1 MAVSSNKK
9 TKTILVSGISYN
21 FVAKYKRYIMKK
33 SILFT
38 MLLVMG
44 YANAQDSES
53 QVVGVKLG
61 FNSTNFS
68 GDINAD
74 DRKAFFAG
82 ITVDYA
88 ISEKFHV
95 QPEFLYSQEG
105 AKDANLDYFRVPILL
120 KYYLVEGLHIQAG
133 PEVAFRLDAESDV
146 FEDNTSTF
154 DYGVGFGGGYE
165 LKNGIAFDVRYNLGL
180 SDISKVKGA
189 ELKNKGFQ
197 IGIGYRFN

>member
-1 MAVSSNKK
+1 M
-9 TKTILVSGISYN
+9 LVYRISFN
-21 FVAKYKRYIMKK
+21 LEAKYKRYKMKK
-33 SILFT
+33 SVLFA
-38 MLLVMG
+38 MLFVMG
-44 YANAQDSES
+44 YANAQDLES

-74 DRKAFFAG
+74 DRQAFYAG

-88 ISEKFHV
+88 VSEKFHV

-105 AKDANLDYFRVPILL
+105 AKDASLDYFRVPVLL
-120 KYYLVEGLHIQAG
+120 KYYLVEGLYIQAG
-133 PEVAFRLDAESDV
+133 PEVAFRVDAESDA

-154 DYGVGFGGGYE
+154 EYGVGFGGGYE

-180 SDISKVKGA
+180 SDISKMEGA
-189 ELKNKGFQ
+189 VLKNKGFQ
-197 IGIGYRFN
+197 VGIGYRFN